1 LVLFNGCFTLPVINE
16 QLPSST
22 FSSLYHYSTT
32 GKTVNL
38 RLVSDDEETA
48 AQELRTLNQLST
60 SEPITSTY
68 GQSFNHK
75 RDHDDLSF
83 TTVEPITQV
92 TKLKQRSLI
101 REDEDEDK
109 TETKDDKRDEYKDE
123 TETKNDK
130 RDEDEDETETKDDK
144 REMKVELTT
153 SDMLLFTST
162 SSAVAPEFY
171 TSESS
176 TSTSTEKYA
185 SPPENENEHEH
196 RSVFVNDPVPS
207 VAVAPATV
215 VPVEPAAVVPVAPA
229 PVVPLVSAPETE
241 RVQIH
246 KSEHHYESESEQTKD
261 IDDIQRKSISELT
274 STGNSKI
281 VTGLPDNMSTST
293 MEYKK
298 EQKPLNQGKESLHTE
313 EKKPNH

>member
-1 LVLFNGCFTLPVINE
+1 MASFVSALSLFILVLFNGCFTLPVINE

-130 RDEDEDETETKDDK
+130 RDEDETETENDK

-162 SSAVAPEFY
+162 SSAVAPELY

-176 TSTSTEKYA
+176 TSTSTEKYG
-185 SPPENENEHEH
+185 SPPKNEDEHEHEH

-207 VAVAPATV
+207 VPDA
-215 VPVEPAAVVPVAPA
+215 PAAVVPVAP
-229 PVVPLVSAPETE
+229 E
-241 RVQIH
+241 H
-246 KSEHHYESESEQTKD
+246 HHYESESEQTKD
-261 IDDIQRKSISELT
+261 IDILRKSISESELT
-274 STGNSKI
+274 STGKSKI
-281 VTGLPDNMSTST
+281 VTGLPDYMSTST